1 MTLIEFYGDGCPH
14 CKAME
19 DKVENLQENEDLN
32 IKQLEVWNNDEN
44 AEKKQELDN
53 GKCGGVP
60 FFINTDTGEWICGE
74 TTYDE
79 LAAWANGETL

>member
-14 CKAME
+14 YKAME
-19 DKVENLQENEDLN
+19 DKVENLQENEDLDV
-32 IKQLEVWNNDEN
+32 KQLEVWNNDEN
-44 AEKKQELDN
+44 AEKKAELDDS
-53 GKCGGVP
+53 KCGGVP

-79 LAAWANGETL
+79 LAAWANDESL